1 MLVELY
7 FLIITSFAYII
18 GKKLYIKSKS
28 MIFHPV
34 IVASILI
41 ILFFYLIK
49 VDLEIYIENTKI
61 LSFFLNISV
70 VALGFLLHKNFEYIK
85 EKGLAIITATFAGS
99 IVSFISI
106 TLIMLIFNSSIT
118 TIITVLPKS
127 LTTPIAIGLS
137 QQMGGVVYIT
147 AIVVIISGVFGA
159 FIGPWLLSITGIK
172 SKLGVGLA
180 LGSASHGMGTARA
193 LELGAIQGAVGGLAI
208 ALMGIFSSLIMPI
221 IVPLVKILI
230 NLL

>member
-34 IVASILI
+34 IVASLLI

>member
-1 MLVELY
+1 MLAEIY
-7 FLIITSFAYII
+7 YLIITSVAYII
-18 GKKLYIKSKS
+18 GKKLYLKSKS

-34 IVASILI
+34 IVASLLI
-41 ILFFYLIK
+41 ILFFYFIK

-85 EKGLAIITATFAGS
+85 EKGVAIITATFAGS
-99 IVSFISI
+99 IASFVSI
-106 TLIMLIFNSSIT
+106 TLIMVIFNSSIT

-137 QQMGGVVYIT
+137 QQMGGIVYIT

-221 IVPLVKILI
+221 IVPLVKIFI
-230 NLL
+230 NIL

>member
-18 GKKLYIKSKS
+18 GKRLYIKSKS
-28 MIFHPV
+28 MILHPV
-34 IVASILI
+34 IVASLLI

-49 VDLEIYIENTKI
+49 VDLEIYIKNTKI

-85 EKGLAIITATFAGS
+85 EKGLVIITATFAGS
-99 IVSFISI
+99 IVSFVSI

-230 NLL
+230 NIL

>member
-18 GKKLYIKSKS
+18 GKRLYIKSKS
-28 MIFHPV
+28 MILHPV
-34 IVASILI
+34 IVASLLI

-49 VDLEIYIENTKI
+49 VDLEIYIKNTKI

-99 IVSFISI
+99 IVSFVSI

-230 NLL
+230 NIL